1 MPSSIQISYF
11 FVGNVIIDR
20 FFREKNRDQRSAL
33 LSEIRHETK
42 KVSVKTFS
50 VSFIYPLGQYRLT
63 EPPDQPALHVHHRK

>member
-20 FFREKNRDQRSAL
+20 FFCEKVDVQRSAL

-42 KVSVKTFS
+42 KVSVKTFY

-63 EPPDQPALHVHHRK
+63 KPLDHPALHVHHRK